1 MNVDSSAGRREAEV
15 SRFVE
20 RLGGALTEAGLA
32 RLPSRV
38 FAQLMADDDGRM
50 TAAELA
56 GALAVSPAAISGAV
70 RYLQQVRM
78 ITREREKGS
87 RRDVFVVMDDAWHD
101 MMINHEVAYL
111 PLRDAMAAGIPG
123 VGGPSTPAGA
133 RLALSVE
140 FLEFISAEMDGIAA
154 RWEAHLADRAARHTA
169 APDTAARHTGRRA

>member
-1 MNVDSSAGRREAEV
+1 MTPEPTPRDLVRDEAEV

-20 RLGGALTEAGLA
+20 RLGGALTDAGLA

-50 TAAELA
+50 TAAELTA
-56 GALAVSPAAISGAV
+56 ALQVSPAAISGAV

-101 MMINHEVAYL
+101 MMINHELAYL

-123 VGGPSTPAGA
+123 VGGPTTAAGA

-154 RWEAHLADRAARHTA
+154 RWDAHCAERAERAE
-169 APDTAARHTGRRA
+169 PAARHTGRRA

>member
-1 MNVDSSAGRREAEV
+1 MTPEPTLRDDAQV

-20 RLGGALTEAGLA
+20 RLGGALTDAGLA

-50 TAAELA
+50 TAAELTE
-56 GALAVSPAAISGAV
+56 ALQVSPAAISGAV

-78 ITREREKGS
+78 ISREREKGS

-101 MMINHEVAYL
+101 MMINHELAYL
-111 PLRDAMAAGIPG
+111 PLREAMAAGIPG

-140 FLEFISAEMDGIAA
+140 FLEFISAEVDGIAA
-154 RWEAHLADRAARHTA
+154 RWEARCAERAEQ
-169 APDTAARHTGRRA
+169 AARHTGRRA

>member
-1 MNVDSSAGRREAEV
+1 MTPEPTLRDDAQV

-20 RLGGALTEAGLA
+20 RLGGALTDAGLA

-50 TAAELA
+50 TAAELTE
-56 GALAVSPAAISGAV
+56 ALQVSPAAISGAV

-78 ITREREKGS
+78 ISREREKGS

-101 MMINHEVAYL
+101 MMINHELAYL
-111 PLRDAMAAGIPG
+111 PIRDAMAAGVAG
-123 VGGPSTPAGA
+123 VGGPATAAGA
-133 RLALSVE
+133 RLSLSVD

-154 RWEAHLADRAARHTA
+154 RWEAHRAQASAGAD
-169 APDTAARHTGRRA
+169 PS